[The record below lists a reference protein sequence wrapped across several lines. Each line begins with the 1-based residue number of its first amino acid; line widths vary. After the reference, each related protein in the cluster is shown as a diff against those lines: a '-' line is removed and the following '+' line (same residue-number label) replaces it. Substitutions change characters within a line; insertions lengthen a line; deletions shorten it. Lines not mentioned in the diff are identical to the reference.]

1 MNPTNQISPDSQMI
15 AVSGTEKWDVYHR
28 LQDLGISCQCSMH
41 KALSVDVSS
50 PNEVAQ
56 VWSVVRR
63 VTSSRE
69 SLVKLLKCCWEISS
83 VF

>member
-1 MNPTNQISPDSQMI
+1 MNPTNQISTSSQII
-15 AVSGTEKWDVYHR
+15 AVKGTEKWDVYHR

-41 KALSVDVSS
+41 KVLSVDVAN
-50 PNEVAQ
+50 PNDVAQ

-69 SLVKLLKCCWEISS
+69 SLVQLLRYCWELSSIS
-83 VF
+83 